1 LFLEGWGSGGG
12 AWGGVVVCKKTHV
25 KLKTE
30 REQDF

>member
-1 LFLEGWGSGGG
+1 VVVFGRVGEWGG
-12 AWGGVVVCKKTHV
+12 GGVVVCKKTHV